1 MKQTRFIPIEECNL
15 QVREDANGQPSRT
28 VVGHP
33 IVYGVR
39 SVNLT
44 PWSDTRVVF
53 EILEPGCI
61 TQDVFDRSD
70 VIYNNNHSTRIE
82 DMIGRCYKGKGTL
95 SIKPGERNVEISCD
109 YPNTTV
115 GNDTLE
121 QIRLGNV
128 FGMSFAF
135 RDDWEDTENGVSYE
149 RTNETIDGKEVWLR
163 HVKRIIELYDVAN
176 VTHPAY
182 EQTDVATREQFAVI
196 MHRYALHKNY
206 NVTKTADLNNFTDLT
221 LINEYAVESI
231 KWAVANNII
240 SGTSDTS
247 ISPKDFVQRCQVA
260 AILKR
265 FCSQYKPEI
274 KNNENTASPAAP
286 TANNSTKNNSGGG
299 LSNSGGSVKK
309 TPPPISEDDSDDNK
323 NPQSATIETDTANAK
338 PGETISIDL
347 NLKQNPGIL
356 GMVLSLEYDE
366 TAMKLISVSNGEA
379 VNDVLSLTTSKE
391 LKSGVRFLWDGLDL
405 QADQVKDGTLLRLE
419 FEILNDAVI
428 GNKYPL
434 TLTYNDG
441 DIVDAD
447 LNELNLQIRQGYI
460 EIKEGGY

>member
-15 QVREDANGQPSRT
+15 QVREDVNGQPSRT

-163 HVKRIIELYDVAN
+163 HVKRIVELYDVAN

-182 EQTDVATREQFAVI
+182 EQTDVATREQSEAI
-196 MHRYALHKNY
+196 DKAIEAQM
-206 NVTKTADLNNFTDLT
+206 
-221 LINEYAVESI
+221 
-231 KWAVANNII
+231 
-240 SGTSDTS
+240 
-247 ISPKDFVQRCQVA
+247 QREAGQ
-260 AILKR
+260 
-265 FCSQYKPEI
+265 Q
-274 KNNENTASPAAP
+274 
-286 TANNSTKNNSGGG
+286 
-299 LSNSGGSVKK
+299 
-309 TPPPISEDDSDDNK
+309 
-323 NPQSATIETDTANAK
+323 ETDEEREAREKAEREAAEREANG
-338 PGETISIDL
+338 GETNAEKEAREQREREEQEARELEEQEQRFRETRAMRLRAQRKRTAEEIE
-347 NLKQNPGIL
+347 
-356 GMVLSLEYDE
+356 SLIY
-366 TAMKLISVSNGEA
+366 
-379 VNDVLSLTTSKE
+379 
-391 LKSGVRFLWDGLDL
+391 
-405 QADQVKDGTLLRLE
+405 
-419 FEILNDAVI
+419 
-428 GNKYPL
+428 
-434 TLTYNDG
+434 
-441 DIVDAD
+441 
-447 LNELNLQIRQGYI
+447 
-460 EIKEGGY
+460 

>member
-163 HVKRIIELYDVAN
+163 HVKRIVELYDVAN

-182 EQTDVATREQFAVI
+182 EQTDVATREQSEA
-196 MHRYALHKNY
+196 
-206 NVTKTADLNNFTDLT
+206 
-221 LINEYAVESI
+221 IN
-231 KWAVANNII
+231 K
-240 SGTSDTS
+240 
-247 ISPKDFVQRCQVA
+247 
-260 AILKR
+260 AIDDQLKR
-265 FCSQYKPEI
+265 ECGDK
-274 KNNENTASPAAP
+274 
-286 TANNSTKNNSGGG
+286 
-299 LSNSGGSVKK
+299 
-309 TPPPISEDDSDDNK
+309 DDKRDDDPDDHNDPDDNG
-323 NPQSATIETDTANAK
+323 ETDEEREAREKAEREANG
-338 PGETISIDL
+338 GET
-347 NLKQNPGIL
+347 NAEK
-356 GMVLSLEYDE
+356 EARE
-366 TAMKLISVSNGEA
+366 AKERESNGGETNAEKEA
-379 VNDVLSLTTSKE
+379 REQRELEEQEQRFREQQAMRLRAQHRRREIDIESL
-391 LKSGVRFLWDGLDL
+391 
-405 QADQVKDGTLLRLE
+405 
-419 FEILNDAVI
+419 N
-428 GNKYPL
+428 Y
-434 TLTYNDG
+434 
-441 DIVDAD
+441 
-447 LNELNLQIRQGYI
+447 
-460 EIKEGGY
+460 

>member
-1 MKQTRFIPIEECNL
+1 MYNENMKQTRFIPIEECNL

-163 HVKRIIELYDVAN
+163 HVKRIVELYDVAN

-182 EQTDVATREQFAVI
+182 EQTDVATREQSEAIDKAIEAQMKRECGDDEAKKKAEEEEAAKRAAEEEAKKKAEEEEAAKREAEAKAKEEQEARELEEQEQRFREQQA
-196 MHRYALHKNY
+196 MRLRHRAQRLRNQE
-206 NVTKTADLNNFTDLT
+206 LES
-221 LINEYAVESI
+221 LI
-231 KWAVANNII
+231 
-240 SGTSDTS
+240 
-247 ISPKDFVQRCQVA
+247 F
-260 AILKR
+260 
-265 FCSQYKPEI
+265 
-274 KNNENTASPAAP
+274 
-286 TANNSTKNNSGGG
+286 
-299 LSNSGGSVKK
+299 
-309 TPPPISEDDSDDNK
+309 
-323 NPQSATIETDTANAK
+323 
-338 PGETISIDL
+338 
-347 NLKQNPGIL
+347 
-356 GMVLSLEYDE
+356 
-366 TAMKLISVSNGEA
+366 
-379 VNDVLSLTTSKE
+379 
-391 LKSGVRFLWDGLDL
+391 
-405 QADQVKDGTLLRLE
+405 
-419 FEILNDAVI
+419 
-428 GNKYPL
+428 
-434 TLTYNDG
+434 
-441 DIVDAD
+441 
-447 LNELNLQIRQGYI
+447 
-460 EIKEGGY
+460 

>member
-163 HVKRIIELYDVAN
+163 HVKRIVELYDVAN

-182 EQTDVATREQFAVI
+182 EQTDVATREQSEAIDKAIEAQMQRECGDDEAKKKAEEEEAAKREAEAKAKEEQEARELEEQEQRFREQQA
-196 MHRYALHKNY
+196 MRLRHRAMRLR
-206 NVTKTADLNNFTDLT
+206 TEQEL
-221 LINEYAVESI
+221 ES
-231 KWAVANNII
+231 
-240 SGTSDTS
+240 
-247 ISPKDFVQRCQVA
+247 
-260 AILKR
+260 
-265 FCSQYKPEI
+265 
-274 KNNENTASPAAP
+274 
-286 TANNSTKNNSGGG
+286 
-299 LSNSGGSVKK
+299 LS
-309 TPPPISEDDSDDNK
+309 
-323 NPQSATIETDTANAK
+323 
-338 PGETISIDL
+338 
-347 NLKQNPGIL
+347 
-356 GMVLSLEYDE
+356 Y
-366 TAMKLISVSNGEA
+366 
-379 VNDVLSLTTSKE
+379 
-391 LKSGVRFLWDGLDL
+391 
-405 QADQVKDGTLLRLE
+405 
-419 FEILNDAVI
+419 
-428 GNKYPL
+428 
-434 TLTYNDG
+434 
-441 DIVDAD
+441 
-447 LNELNLQIRQGYI
+447 
-460 EIKEGGY
+460 

>member
-15 QVREDANGQPSRT
+15 QVREDVNGQPSRT

-163 HVKRIIELYDVAN
+163 HVKRIVELYDVAN

-182 EQTDVATREQFAVI
+182 EQTDVATREQS
-196 MHRYALHKNY
+196 
-206 NVTKTADLNNFTDLT
+206 
-221 LINEYAVESI
+221 E
-231 KWAVANNII
+231 
-240 SGTSDTS
+240 
-247 ISPKDFVQRCQVA
+247 
-260 AILKR
+260 AIDKAIEAQLKR
-265 FCSQYKPEI
+265 EVDEGKH
-274 KNNENTASPAAP
+274 
-286 TANNSTKNNSGGG
+286 
-299 LSNSGGSVKK
+299 
-309 TPPPISEDDSDDNK
+309 
-323 NPQSATIETDTANAK
+323 ETDEEREAREKAEREQQEREANG
-338 PGETISIDL
+338 GETNAEKEAREQAEREANGGETNAEKEAREQRELEEQEQRFREQQAMRLRMQARRL
-347 NLKQNPGIL
+347 N
-356 GMVLSLEYDE
+356 D
-366 TAMKLISVSNGEA
+366 
-379 VNDVLSLTTSKE
+379 
-391 LKSGVRFLWDGLDL
+391 
-405 QADQVKDGTLLRLE
+405 
-419 FEILNDAVI
+419 EILES
-428 GNKYPL
+428 
-434 TLTYNDG
+434 
-441 DIVDAD
+441 
-447 LNELNLQIRQGYI
+447 LNV
-460 EIKEGGY
+460 

>member
-163 HVKRIIELYDVAN
+163 HVKRILELYDVAN

-182 EQTDVATREQFAVI
+182 EQTDVATREQSEAI
-196 MHRYALHKNY
+196 DKAIE
-206 NVTKTADLNNFTDLT
+206 AQLNREQPQET
-221 LINEYAVESI
+221 EEEKQAREA
-231 KWAVANNII
+231 KEREAN
-240 SGTSDTS
+240 G
-247 ISPKDFVQRCQVA
+247 
-260 AILKR
+260 
-265 FCSQYKPEI
+265 
-274 KNNENTASPAAP
+274 
-286 TANNSTKNNSGGG
+286 
-299 LSNSGGSVKK
+299 
-309 TPPPISEDDSDDNK
+309 
-323 NPQSATIETDTANAK
+323 
-338 PGETISIDL
+338 GETNAEKAEREAREAKEREANGGETNAEKAAREQREKAEREARELEEQEQLFREQQAMRLRAQHRRREIEIE
-347 NLKQNPGIL
+347 
-356 GMVLSLEYDE
+356 SLEY
-366 TAMKLISVSNGEA
+366 
-379 VNDVLSLTTSKE
+379 
-391 LKSGVRFLWDGLDL
+391 
-405 QADQVKDGTLLRLE
+405 
-419 FEILNDAVI
+419 
-428 GNKYPL
+428 
-434 TLTYNDG
+434 
-441 DIVDAD
+441 
-447 LNELNLQIRQGYI
+447 
-460 EIKEGGY
+460 

>member
-15 QVREDANGQPSRT
+15 QVRENANGQPSRT

-163 HVKRIIELYDVAN
+163 HVKRIVELYDVAN

-182 EQTDVATREQFAVI
+182 EQTDVATREQ
-196 MHRYALHKNY
+196 
-206 NVTKTADLNNFTDLT
+206 AD
-221 LINEYAVESI
+221 
-231 KWAVANNII
+231 
-240 SGTSDTS
+240 
-247 ISPKDFVQRCQVA
+247 
-260 AILKR
+260 AIDKAIEAQLKR
-265 FCSQYKPEI
+265 EQPQETEEEKQAREA
-274 KNNENTASPAAP
+274 KERE
-286 TANNSTKNNSGGG
+286 ANG
-299 LSNSGGSVKK
+299 
-309 TPPPISEDDSDDNK
+309 
-323 NPQSATIETDTANAK
+323 
-338 PGETISIDL
+338 GETNAEKAEREAREAKEREANGGETNAEKAAREQREKAEREARELEEQEQRFREQQAMRLRAQHRRREIDFESL
-347 NLKQNPGIL
+347 N
-356 GMVLSLEYDE
+356 Y
-366 TAMKLISVSNGEA
+366 
-379 VNDVLSLTTSKE
+379 
-391 LKSGVRFLWDGLDL
+391 
-405 QADQVKDGTLLRLE
+405 
-419 FEILNDAVI
+419 
-428 GNKYPL
+428 
-434 TLTYNDG
+434 
-441 DIVDAD
+441 
-447 LNELNLQIRQGYI
+447 
-460 EIKEGGY
+460 